1 MINNIGATKYNTLY
15 FRKQREE
22 DFHKRYLIVQLMN
35 NPCSYTEQYFCKF
48 ILNISIVMEKTEGKI
63 LIVDDNMQILN
74 ALQLL
79 LKPEFKEITLIRN
92 PNQLTSLLS
101 AQNFDII
108 LLDMNFRSGDNS
120 GNEGFYW
127 LAEILKKDPFAMVIM
142 ITAYGEID
150 LAVRAIK
157 EGATDFIAKPWDAEK
172 LIVTLKNALN
182 FKKSKTEVRK
192 LKIRQQ
198 QLNEDLNKQNLLF
211 RGASKIMEEVYKTV
225 DKVAQTDANVL
236 ILGENGTGKEVI
248 AREIHRKSKRS
259 GEIFLS
265 VDMGSLSDSLF
276 ESEMF
281 GHVKGSFTDAREDR
295 TGRFE
300 SASGG
305 TLFLDEIGNLSLSSQ
320 GKLLSAVQN
329 LEITRLGDIRPI
341 HVDIRLITATNK
353 DPEELI
359 RQGLFREDLLFRINT
374 IQITMPPL
382 RERKE
387 DIPGLADFFLE
398 KYANKY
404 GKPAVKLSQSSYNS
418 LVNNFWSGNIR
429 ELSHTVE
436 KAVILCE
443 SPFIKPEDLYLK
455 EKQVARNIVNT
466 AQSLRDFEKEAIV
479 KILKSSAGNIST
491 AARMLGISRT
501 TLYAKMREYGV

>member
-1 MINNIGATKYNTLY
+1 
-15 FRKQREE
+15 
-22 DFHKRYLIVQLMN
+22 
-35 NPCSYTEQYFCKF
+35 
-48 ILNISIVMEKTEGKI
+48 MEKSEGKI
-63 LIVDDNMQILN
+63 LIVDDNIQILN
-74 ALQLL
+74 SLQLL
-79 LKPEFKEITLIRN
+79 LKPEFKEITLLRN
-92 PNQLTSLLS
+92 PNQLSSMLA

-127 LAEILKKDPFAMVIM
+127 LAELLKRDPGATVIM
-142 ITAYGEID
+142 ITAYGDIH

-172 LIVTLKNALN
+172 LIITLRNALDL
-182 FKKSKTEVRK
+182 KKSKAEVRK
-192 LKIRQQ
+192 LQIRQK
-198 QLNEDLNKQNLLF
+198 QLNEDLGKQNRLF
-211 RGASKIMEEVYKTV
+211 KGTSQKMEEVYKTV

-281 GHVKGSFTDAREDR
+281 GHVMGSFTDAREDR

-329 LEITRLGDIRPI
+329 LEITRLGDNRPI
-341 HVDIRLITATNK
+341 AVDIRLITATNK

-359 RQGLFREDLLFRINT
+359 RQDLFREDLLFRINT
-374 IQITMPPL
+374 IQITLPPL

-387 DIPGLADFFLE
+387 DIPGLADFFLL
-398 KYANKY
+398 KYAGKY
-404 GKPAVKLSQSSYNS
+404 GKHAVKLSQSSYDS

-429 ELSHTVE
+429 ELNHTIE
-436 KAVILCE
+436 KAVILCD
-443 SPFIKPEDLYLK
+443 SRLIRPEDLYLK
-455 EKQVARNIVNT
+455 EKQVPQSGGNT
-466 AQSLRDFEKEAIV
+466 GQSLRDFEKEAII
-479 KILKSSAGNIST
+479 KILKTSKGNIST

>member
-1 MINNIGATKYNTLY
+1 M
-15 FRKQREE
+15 R
-22 DFHKRYLIVQLMN
+22 
-35 NPCSYTEQYFCKF
+35 KF
-48 ILNISIVMEKTEGKI
+48 IFKLLILMEKHDGRI
-63 LIVDDNMQILN
+63 LIIDDNQQILN

-79 LKPEFKEITLIRN
+79 LKPEFREISLLRN
-92 PNQLTSLLS
+92 PNQLSSLMA
-101 AQNFDII
+101 AQSFDII

-120 GNEGFYW
+120 GNEGFFW
-127 LAEILKKDPFAMVIM
+127 LNEILKKDPTVMVIM
-142 ITAYGEID
+142 ITAYGDIH

-157 EGATDFIAKPWDAEK
+157 EGATDFIAKPWNAEK
-172 LIVTLKNALN
+172 LIITLRNALN
-182 FKKSKTEVRK
+182 LKRSKAEVRK
-192 LKIRQQ
+192 LQIRQK
-198 QLNEDLNKQNLLF
+198 QLNEDLGRQVSLF
-211 RGASKIMEEVYKTV
+211 RGSSKKMEEVYKTV

-248 AREIHRKSKRS
+248 AREIYRKSKRS

-265 VDMGSLSDSLF
+265 VDMGSLSESLF

-320 GKLLSAVQN
+320 GKLLSAIQN
-329 LEITRLGDIRPI
+329 LEITRLGDSRSIP
-341 HVDIRLITATNK
+341 VDIRLITATNK

-374 IQITMPPL
+374 IQITLPPL

-387 DIPGLADFFLE
+387 DIPGLAGFFLDR
-398 KYANKY
+398 YAAKY
-404 GKPAVKLSQSSYNS
+404 GKPSVRLSQAARNS
-418 LVNNFWSGNIR
+418 LVNGLWSGNIR
-429 ELSHTVE
+429 ELSHTLE

-443 SPFIKPEDLYLK
+443 SSVIGPEDLYLK
-455 EKQVARNIVNT
+455 DNANARDNRNSS
-466 AQSLRDFEKEAIV
+466 QSLRDFEKDAII
-479 KILKSSAGNIST
+479 KTLKTCQGNISN
-491 AARMLGISRT
+491 AARLLGISRT
-501 TLYAKMREYGV
+501 TLYSKMKEYGL